1 MLSLHADLCVPDLD
15 VMIFSVGN
23 GDGEGQNPEDEEYRA
38 KQSQTLHASK
48 LALGSRLWNPVL
60 AVDEPISHSTVAL
73 KLNRAESPM
82 GPCESHDSFGDS
94 HYRVGRVDGFVCNCL
109 NSSGLGA

>member
-82 GPCESHDSFGDS
+82 GPCANARVTTRSVTRITGSVGLTDS
-94 HYRVGRVDGFVCNCL
+94 C
-109 NSSGLGA
+109 ATA

>member
-1 MLSLHADLCVPDLD
+1 VLSLHADLCVPDLD

-48 LALGSRLWNPVL
+48 LALGVETLESGACCRRTH
-60 AVDEPISHSTVAL
+60 ISFD
-73 KLNRAESPM
+73 P
-82 GPCESHDSFGDS
+82 GPET
-94 HYRVGRVDGFVCNCL
+94 
-109 NSSGLGA
+109 